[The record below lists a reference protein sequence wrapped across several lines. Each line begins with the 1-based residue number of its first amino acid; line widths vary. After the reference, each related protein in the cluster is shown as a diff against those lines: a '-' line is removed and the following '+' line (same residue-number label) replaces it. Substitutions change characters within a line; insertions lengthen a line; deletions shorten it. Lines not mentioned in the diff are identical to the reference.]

1 MFSNKKYLYL
11 FLLPSIITLVLI
23 SLYPFFYGVYMS
35 LSKASVVKIEDFV
48 GLTNYVNAFSDDRFL
63 NSLRVSIVF
72 VLGATS
78 LELVLGFGLA
88 LSLHYSSFLITG
100 VARLILTLPLMI
112 TPIVVGITWRLMY
125 DPDFGILNYLLQQ
138 IGVPY
143 IPWLAS
149 PSTALISLILVDA
162 WQWTPFMMLILLAGL
177 KSLPEEPFE
186 AAQLDGA
193 SGWQRLRYLTL
204 PMLRHV
210 IIVAL
215 LIRTIDAFKAFDI
228 FFVTTKGGPGTVTE
242 ITSLYAYNTSFRFFH
257 TGYAAAMAILLLI
270 LIIVIGTVYRKIGQ
284 GEVRLPGFRPGRAS
298 SAAR

>member
-215 LIRTIDAFKAFDI
+215 LIRTIDKD
-228 FFVTTKGGPGTVTE
+228 
-242 ITSLYAYNTSFRFFH
+242 
-257 TGYAAAMAILLLI
+257 
-270 LIIVIGTVYRKIGQ
+270 
-284 GEVRLPGFRPGRAS
+284 
-298 SAAR
+298 